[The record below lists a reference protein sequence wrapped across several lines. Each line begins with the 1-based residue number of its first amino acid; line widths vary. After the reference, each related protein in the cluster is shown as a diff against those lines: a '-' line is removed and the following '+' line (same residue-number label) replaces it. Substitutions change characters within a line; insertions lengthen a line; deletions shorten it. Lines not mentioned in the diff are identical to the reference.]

1 MCLYITFEMLRA
13 SRGFLNSCSAYPWI
27 PYIYSFKY
35 LRNPITV
42 ILSSTQLIREETLF
56 FWIWTGLLNLWK
68 ECVVKNP
75 SGAILCYIQIR
86 GGSLWKIHPRSVPV
100 PFWGTP
106 HPIFPPTLGVSVA
119 VHFISDLVAA
129 KSLDA
134 ELMRTYYSAPRS
146 IRLGPRSGVVV
157 PQGVTWTDVARRFG
171 AKPAEVQQD
180 PLGTWLIFS
189 WNSRW
194 NLGSVHKM
202 VSRRY
207 CIYEYL
213 VYMRPPKSIHSKM
226 SSLGMI
232 HRSHLKSL

>member
-1 MCLYITFEMLRA
+1 MCLYITFEKLRA
-13 SRGFLNSCSAYPWI
+13 SRGFLNSCSTHGSHVDTWG
-27 PYIYSFKY
+27 
-35 LRNPITV
+35 NPVLLDLDWTSELVERICCEK
-42 ILSSTQLIREETLF
+42 S
-56 FWIWTGLLNLWK
+56 IW
-68 ECVVKNP
+68 
-75 SGAILCYIQIR
+75 CYIQIR
-86 GGSLWKIHPRSVPV
+86 GRNLWKIHPRSVPV

-106 HPIFPPTLGVSVA
+106 HPRYFLQRWGCPT

-157 PQGVTWTDVARRFG
+157 PKGVTWTDVAGRFG

-194 NLGSVHKM
+194 NL
-202 VSRRY
+202 
-207 CIYEYL
+207 
-213 VYMRPPKSIHSKM
+213 SIQ
-226 SSLGMI
+226 
-232 HRSHLKSL
+232 RWVA